1 MAVPHWSMR
10 YIVPRTA
17 LVLMGAAAGAAT
29 MAAALGRR
37 DKALPQLGV
46 WRRELATTRGIFEA
60 ARIAGLVQ
68 ARYDELFAS
77 RPRFATRAVQYH
89 LKRRILPVLALYQTL
104 RVGAPS
110 PQAALDETFALVRAD
125 AASGR
130 RLYALLS
137 KTPDPYGA
145 FRVLAKPVIRVA
157 YPEEGWNVE
166 WVEDSNQRIAFNI
179 RDRCPYRD
187 TYTAFG
193 APELAPR
200 HCTLDPWLIEPLSRW
215 IRFEQSGTLA
225 QGCDRCDFQYHR
237 LSPGHNRA
245 R

>member
-1 MAVPHWSMR
+1 MR
-10 YIVPRTA
+10 YTVSGTS

-37 DKALPQLGV
+37 NKPLPQLAV
-46 WRRELATTRGIFEA
+46 WRRELATTRGRFEA

-89 LKRRILPVLALYQTL
+89 LERRILPVLALYQTL
-104 RVGAPS
+104 RVGALS
-110 PQAALDETFALVRAD
+110 PEAALDETFALVRASS
-125 AASGR
+125 APSR

-145 FRVLAKPVIRVA
+145 FRVLAKPVMRAA
-157 YPEEGWNVE
+157 YPEEGWHVE
-166 WVEDSNQRIAFNI
+166 WVEDSNHRIAFDI

-200 HCTLDPWLIEPLSRW
+200 HCTLDPWLIEPVSRW
-215 IRFEQSGTLA
+215 IRFEQTGTLA

-237 LSPGHNRA
+237 LPSGHNRA

>member
-1 MAVPHWSMR
+1 
-10 YIVPRTA
+10 
-17 LVLMGAAAGAAT
+17 MGAAAGAAT

-37 DKALPQLGV
+37 DKPLPQLAV
-46 WRRELATTRGIFEA
+46 WRRELATTRGGFEA

-77 RPRFATRAVQYH
+77 RPRFATSIVQFH
-89 LKRRILPVLALYQTL
+89 VERRILPALALYQTL

-110 PQAALDETFALVRAD
+110 PEAALDETLALVRASS
-125 AASGR
+125 ATSR

-145 FRVLAKPVIRVA
+145 FRAIAKPFIRAA
-157 YPEEGWNVE
+157 YPEEGWHVE
-166 WVEDSNQRIAFNI
+166 WVEDSNQRIAFDI

-187 TYTAFG
+187 TYTSLG

-215 IRFEQSGTLA
+215 IRFEQTGTLA

-237 LSPGHNRA
+237 LPAADHRA